1 MYNNIVVGEAS
12 CLLIPHDLRDEAVL
26 VMYSYQTNQNQCVR
40 ICNTYSKLET
50 VILDVP
56 RGFILGRILFNLSID
71 DLIFFLFNLSMVDV
85 FLFLCL

>member
-1 MYNNIVVGEAS
+1 MVGEAS
-12 CLLIPHDLRDEAVL
+12 DLLIPHDLSDEAVL

-40 ICNTYSKLET
+40 ICSTYSKLET
-50 VILDVP
+50 VIADVP

-71 DLIFFLFNLSMVDV
+71 DLFFFLFNQSIVDL